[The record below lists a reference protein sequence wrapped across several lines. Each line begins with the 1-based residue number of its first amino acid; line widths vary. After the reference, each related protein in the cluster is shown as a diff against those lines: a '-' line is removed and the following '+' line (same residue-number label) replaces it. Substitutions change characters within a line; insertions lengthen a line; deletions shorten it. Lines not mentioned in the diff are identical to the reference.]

1 VKLRRRTSKTILLL
15 SDCPHTNFFYN
26 SVHKLMQ
33 SMFSPEYEGRT
44 AHAWIIEVAVL
55 ATWSTVLLFSLTLIG
70 LTYN

>member
-1 VKLRRRTSKTILLL
+1 
-15 SDCPHTNFFYN
+15 
-26 SVHKLMQ
+26 
-33 SMFSPEYEGRT
+33 MFSPEYEGRT